1 MATLGRKEF
10 FETLNKLI
18 GDNSSDEAITA
29 LENLTD
35 TFNDFENRT
44 SGSTDWEK
52 RYNENDKMWR
62 EKYRARFFDSD
73 AEKQPVPEP
82 EPEPEKTP
90 EQVKAETISIDDL
103 FREDTYIVP
112 IYQRNYAW
120 KNDEI
125 NTYTTLVHSLKSSA
139 RTVGAME
146 VWELARKLENAGKT
160 GDIALI
166 NTETPMLLEK

>member
-18 GDNSSDEAITA
+18 GDNSSDEVITA
-29 LENLTD
+29 LENITD
-35 TFNDFENRT
+35 TFNDFENKT

-103 FREDTYIVP
+103 FTES
-112 IYQRNYAW
+112 
-120 KNDEI
+120 
-125 NTYTTLVHSLKSSA
+125 TT
-139 RTVGAME
+139 
-146 VWELARKLENAGKT
+146 
-160 GDIALI
+160 
-166 NTETPMLLEK
+166 